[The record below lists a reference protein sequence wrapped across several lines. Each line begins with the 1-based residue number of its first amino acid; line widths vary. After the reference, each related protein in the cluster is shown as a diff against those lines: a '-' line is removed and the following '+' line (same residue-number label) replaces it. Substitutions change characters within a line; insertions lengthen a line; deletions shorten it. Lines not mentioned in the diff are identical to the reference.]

1 MFNLQDWANESAK
14 PTSFNYTIVAE
25 DRSSTGVLNA
35 IKCKRNDGKET
46 IFTKSRF
53 AELVKD
59 SKITITG
66 DTTFTLKNDSDFNP
80 ASRFTPL
87 AQDCKE

>member
-1 MFNLQDWANESAK
+1 MANFLKDWSSENR
-14 PTSFNYTIVAE
+14 PDSFDYTMIAE
-25 DRSSTGVLNA
+25 DRSASGTINA

-46 IFTKSRF
+46 IFTKARF

-59 SKITITG
+59 GKISITG
-66 DTTFTLKNDSDFNP
+66 DTTFTLKNDADFNP